1 MKSPW
6 IRRIALAL
14 GVLLL
19 LLVVGATVLIATFDA
34 NRYKGVAIDW
44 MKRERNRT
52 LAIDGPI
59 ALAVFPRI
67 EITLSKLRLS
77 EKSRSDEFV
86 AIDEAGLALELLP
99 LLRKQLVVDRVHAK
113 GVRVKLVRDT
123 KGTRNTD
130 DLAGA
135 PAAPASAP
143 APSSGPALRFDVSA
157 VKLEDDR
164 VSLRDDAAKLAGDA
178 LLKSLTTG
186 RLGNRAES
194 PVAIDA
200 SLAFTQ
206 PKLKGELSGKTTLAL
221 DLDANSV
228 RLSNLQL
235 AWKGDAFDIRAIDA
249 ALGGAL
255 AWDGKALAAND
266 LSLGLS
272 ATLGELKLVGSKLN
286 VKTFRFDPERQQLT
300 LDALKL
306 ALAGQHGADPLKLSV
321 DWPQL
326 EANAT
331 SLKGSALSGSV
342 SLAGSNKLDG
352 TFRSGAPAG
361 NFDQLK
367 LPAIA
372 LDVAGSSGPRAIKAK
387 LTANVTLRP
396 KQRAGALDAL
406 VLQASVSEPNL
417 QPLAINARG
426 NANASETGA
435 AWALAGSLNDNR
447 FDINGSAA
455 FGGAVPVVK
464 AQAKFDALD
473 LNRLLAPSKP
483 APAAGPAAPATP
495 VSFGGLKTVNGQF
508 GFSAG
513 ALAFQQYRVADARVD
528 ATLDGGTLR
537 IGKLAG
543 RAWGGSIDAS
553 GLADAKGNR
562 LAVKLAAN
570 GVNVNALLK
579 DVAGKDLLEGTG
591 RVAADLT
598 TSGTS
603 IGEFRSRLAGTA
615 ALNLRDGSIKGYNL
629 ARGLRQAKAALSM
642 KQDAV
647 AQARQSE
654 KTDFS
659 ELNATARI
667 DNGVARSDDLELKS
681 PFLRIG
687 GAGTFDI
694 GRGRIDYVAK
704 ATVTDTSKGQDGA
717 ELAALKGVTVP
728 VQLSGPF
735 EAIDWKIQWSSI
747 ASAVVENRLKDKLAE
762 RLGIKS
768 PDGAAASA
776 ATPSP
781 SDAARDKLKDR
792 LRGLLR

>member
-1 MKSPW
+1 MKSLW
-6 IRRIALAL
+6 IRVAIAF

-19 LLVVGATVLIATFDA
+19 LLVVGAVVLVATFDA

-59 ALAVFPRI
+59 GLAVFPRI
-67 EITLSKLRLS
+67 EITVSKVRLS
-77 EKSRSDEFV
+77 EKGSASEFA
-86 AIDEAGLALELLP
+86 AIDDAGLALELLP
-99 LLRKQLVVDRVHAK
+99 LLRKQLVIDRVQAN
-113 GVRVKLVRDT
+113 GVRVKLLRDA
-123 KGTRNTD
+123 KGVRNTD

-135 PAAPASAP
+135 PTAASPAP
-143 APSSGPALRFDVSA
+143 APSSGPAMRFDVSA
-157 VKLEDDR
+157 VKLEDVR
-164 VSLRDDAAKLAGDA
+164 VSVRDDSAKLAGDA
-178 LLKSLTTG
+178 VLKSLTTG

-206 PKLKGELSGKTTLAL
+206 PKLKGDLTGKASLAL

-228 RLSNLQL
+228 RLAKLQL
-235 AWKGDAFDIRAIDA
+235 AWKGDAFDVRAIDA
-249 ALGGAL
+249 TVGGDVL
-255 AWDGKALAAND
+255 AWDGKALSASN
-266 LSLGLS
+266 LSVALG
-272 ATLGELKLVGSKLN
+272 ATLGELKLAGSKLN

-300 LDALKL
+300 LDSLKL
-306 ALAGQHGADPLKLSV
+306 ALAGQRGADPLKLNL

-361 NFDQLK
+361 NFDQVK
-367 LPAIA
+367 LPALA
-372 LDVAGSSGPRAIKAK
+372 LDIAGSSGPRAVKAK
-387 LTANVTLRP
+387 LTTNLALRQ
-396 KQRAGALDAL
+396 KQRGAALDSL
-406 VLQASVSEPNL
+406 VLQANVSEPNL
-417 QPLAINARG
+417 QPLAVNARG
-426 NANASETGA
+426 SASASETGA
-435 AWALAGSLNDNR
+435 AWTLAGTLNDNR
-447 FDINGSAA
+447 FDINGNASFA
-455 FGGAVPVVK
+455 GAVPVVK

-483 APAAGPAAPATP
+483 APSGPAAPATP
-495 VSFGGLKTVNGQF
+495 ISFDGLKAVNGQF

-513 ALAFQQYRVADARVD
+513 SFAFQQYRVADAKVD
-528 ATLDGGTLR
+528 ATLDAGLLR

-543 RAWGGSIDAS
+543 RAWGGNIDAS

-591 RVAADLT
+591 RVVADVT
-598 TSGTS
+598 TSGAS

-647 AQARQSE
+647 TQAKQTE

-694 GRGRIDYVAK
+694 GRGRIDYVAR
-704 ATVTDTSKGQDGA
+704 ATVTETSKGQDGA

-728 VQLSGPF
+728 VLLSGPF

-747 ASAVVENRLKDKLAE
+747 ASAVVESRLKDMLAE
-762 RLGIKS
+762 RLGVK
-768 PDGAAASA
+768 PADGAASSA
-776 ATPSP
+776 GAPSP
-781 SDAARDKLKDR
+781 KDAARDKLKDR
-792 LRGLLR
+792 LRGLLK